1 MNKFLKGRL
10 PSSQF
15 SNGKTIYL
23 VLAGIVSAGVYIFFR
38 MFSSGTSLPY
48 EDTMLEASRMMERA
62 IEVIR
67 DHHERSGMKIDESAD
82 PNRTGLIGPE
92 FSELTTTL
100 GHLEAKRTTT
110 NPNMAGL
117 IVHLL
122 SQGGVMPGDTIA
134 VGCSASFPAL
144 IVSVLSACQAMDV
157 YPVVII
163 SLGASSHG
171 ATDVHFNL
179 LDIYQLL
186 LKEGIVKVG
195 PAEVTL
201 GGEKDVGQDY
211 APAIRERL
219 LRQIRTSGVPLLREP
234 DLRKNVAM
242 RMTIYQGHS
251 GRRRVSAFINTGGS
265 YANLGT
271 NSLALNIKPGLNKKL
286 KLPPVE
292 ERGVI
297 FEMASQ
303 GIPVVHL
310 LYIRGL
316 ALKFGLSWDPVPLPQ
331 PGEGEFYRMQ
341 HRHRKR
347 LWTIT
352 FVYFILLTVLYI
364 KYRRNRKI
372 KN

>member
-10 PSSQF
+10 PSSHCN
-15 SNGKTIYL
+15 NGKTIYL
-23 VLAGIVSAGVYIFFR
+23 VVSGLVSIAAYVLLR
-38 MFSSGTSLPY
+38 MFSSGASLPY
-48 EDTMLEASRMMERA
+48 EDTMLEASRTMERA

-67 DHHERSGMKIDESAD
+67 DYHERSGIEIDESAD

-110 NPNMAGL
+110 NPDMAGL

-122 SQGGVMPGDTIA
+122 TQAGVIPGDTIA

-144 IVSVLSACQAMDV
+144 MVAVLSACQTMDV
-157 YPVVII
+157 YPVIII

-186 LKEGIVKVG
+186 LREGVVAIG
-195 PAEVTL
+195 PASVTL
-201 GGEKDVGQDY
+201 GGERDVGRDY
-211 APAIRERL
+211 EPVIRERL
-219 LRQIRTSGVPLLREP
+219 LRQIWASGTPLLREP

-242 RMTIYQGHS
+242 RMAIYQGHS
-251 GRRRVSAFINTGGS
+251 DRRRVSAFINTGGS

-271 NSLALNIKPGLNKKL
+271 NSLVLRIKPGLNKKL
-286 KLPPVE
+286 RLPPLK
-292 ERGVI
+292 ERGMI
-297 FEMASQ
+297 FEMASR
-303 GIPVVHL
+303 GIPVIHL
-310 LYIRGL
+310 LYVRGL
-316 ALKFGLSWDPVPLPQ
+316 ALKYGLSWDPVPLPQ

-341 HRHRKR
+341 YRHRMR
-347 LWTIT
+347 LWAIT
-352 FVYFILLTVLYI
+352 FVYFVLLTVLYI
-364 KYRRNRKI
+364 KYRRYRKI

>member
-1 MNKFLKGRL
+1 MSRL
-10 PSSQF
+10 IKSRLHSSQF
-15 SNGKTIYL
+15 SDGKTIYL
-23 VLAGIVSAGVYIFFR
+23 VLAGILSVGVYVWFR

-48 EDTMLEASRMMERA
+48 EDKMLEASRTMKSA
-62 IEVIR
+62 IGIVR
-67 DHHERSGMKIDESAD
+67 DHHERSGMEIDESVD

-100 GHLEAKRTTT
+100 GHLETKRTTT

-122 SQGGVMPGDTIA
+122 TQAGVIPGDTIA

-144 IVSVLSACQAMDV
+144 MVAVLSACQAMDV
-157 YPVVII
+157 HPVIII

-179 LDIYQLL
+179 LDIYQLML
-186 LKEGIVKVG
+186 WEGVIAIG
-195 PAEVTL
+195 PAAVTP
-201 GGEKDVGQDY
+201 GGEKDVGKDY
-211 APAIRERL
+211 EPALRRRL
-219 LRQIRTSGVPLLREP
+219 LRQIRASGIPLLREP

-242 RMTIYQGHS
+242 RMAIYQGDS

-271 NSLALNIKPGLNKKL
+271 NSLALRIKPGLNKKL

-297 FEMASQ
+297 FEMASRS
-303 GIPVVHL
+303 IPVIHL

-316 ALKFGLSWDPVPLPQ
+316 ALKYGLSWDPAPLPE
-331 PGEGEFYRMQ
+331 PGEGEFYLVQ
-341 HRHRKR
+341 HRHRLR
-347 LWTIT
+347 LWTTT
-352 FVYFILLTVLYI
+352 FLYIILLTALYV
-364 KYRRNRKI
+364 KYRNNRKI